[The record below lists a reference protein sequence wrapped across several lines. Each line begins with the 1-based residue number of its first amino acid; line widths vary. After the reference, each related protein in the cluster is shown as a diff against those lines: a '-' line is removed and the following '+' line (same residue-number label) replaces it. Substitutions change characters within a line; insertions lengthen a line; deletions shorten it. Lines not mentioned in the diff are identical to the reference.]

1 VSFTEKKSTKNFVLT
16 GNIKGLKSG
25 TLFIERI
32 KDAILVVIDTIK
44 IVGDSHFISEF
55 GLQSSKRKRNNVFL
69 FAI

>member
-16 GNIKGLKSG
+16 ENIKGLKNG

-32 KDAILVVIDTIK
+32 KDDIFVAIDTIK

-55 GLQSSKRKRNNVFL
+55 DLQSSKRNRNNVFL